1 MHENPRIFVSS
12 YTLRK
17 CSKTVDF
24 IHFRRYNT
32 NGNRVI
38 FFQYFIRF
46 LKLYESIGEYK
57 MREKIENFIAMS
69 GATLLIAVGTYFFKF
84 PNNFTFGGI
93 TGLAVLIAKTGL
105 ISAADFSFVANMSL
119 LILGAVILGKKFVA
133 KTAYCSVL
141 LSVALSLFERI
152 FPMNQP
158 FTKQPMLEV
167 MFAIALPAL
176 GSAILFNIGSSSGGT
191 DIIAMILKK
200 YSSFNIGPALM
211 LSDLLITIAGFFIF
225 DIKTGLYS
233 LLGLTIRSFMVDT
246 FIENF
251 NLSKYFNVVCD
262 DPEPIC
268 DFIVHELNRS
278 ASVFHATGAYSGQD
292 KAIVLTALNRTQAVR
307 LRNFIKITDP
317 KAFIL
322 ISNTSEIIGKGFHS
336 I

>member
-1 MHENPRIFVSS
+1 MLDKGKHFLLLTVS
-12 YTLRK
+12 TL
-17 CSKTVDF
+17 
-24 IHFRRYNT
+24 IMA
-32 NGNRVI
+32 I
-38 FFQYFIRF
+38 
-46 LKLYESIGEYK
+46 
-57 MREKIENFIAMS
+57 
-69 GATLLIAVGTYFFKF
+69 GTYFFKF
-84 PNNFTFGGI
+84 TNNFTFGGI

-105 ISAADFSFVANMSL
+105 MTAGDFNFVASMTL
-119 LILGAVILGKKFVA
+119 LVIGMIVLGKKFAA
-133 KTAYCSVL
+133 KTAYCSIL
-141 LSVALSLFERI
+141 LSVTLSFLERVC
-152 FPMNQP
+152 PMKAP
-158 FTKQPMLEV
+158 LTDQPMLELC
-167 MFAIALPAL
+167 FAIALPAL

-278 ASVFHATGAYSGQD
+278 ASIFHATGAYSGQD
-292 KAIVLTALNRTQAVR
+292 KAIVLLNRTQAVR

>member
-1 MHENPRIFVSS
+1 MKNLIP
-12 YTLRK
+12 K
-17 CSKTVDF
+17 
-24 IHFRRYNT
+24 
-32 NGNRVI
+32 RVM
-38 FFQYFIRF
+38 
-46 LKLYESIGEYK
+46 EY
-57 MREKIENFIAMS
+57 IIITF
-69 GATLLIAVGTYFFKF
+69 AVVLMDVGIYVFKF
-84 PNNFTFGGI
+84 PNNFSFGGVS
-93 TGLAVLIAKTGL
+93 GMAVVFSHFIPMT
-105 ISAADFSFVANMSL
+105 SAQINLVIN
-119 LILGAVILGKKFVA
+119 LILLVIGFVILGRDFGV
-133 KTAYCSVL
+133 KTAYVTVVSSL
-141 LSVALSLFERI
+141 LLNVFEKA
-152 FPMNQP
+152 FPMDRALTGNI
-158 FTKQPMLEV
+158 MLELC
-167 MFAIALPAL
+167 FAIALPAL